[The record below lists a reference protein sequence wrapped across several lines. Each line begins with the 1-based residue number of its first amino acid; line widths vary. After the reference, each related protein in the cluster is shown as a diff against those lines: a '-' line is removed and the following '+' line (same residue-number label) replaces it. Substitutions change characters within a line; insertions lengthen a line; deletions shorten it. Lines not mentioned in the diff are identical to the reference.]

1 MVKSAQRMRMR
12 EDILICGQVLV
23 IMQIGLWKRLRRM
36 EVPSLDCLAVIHGMI
51 GGK

>member
-12 EDILICGQVLV
+12 EDTLICGQVLV
-23 IMQIGLWKRLRRM
+23 IMQNGLWKLFRRM
-36 EVPSLDCLAVIHGMI
+36 EDPSRDCLAVIHGMI